1 MVFSGGS
8 AHGLV
13 IQYPLS
19 GPGTARRLPFIKR
32 FLAAKKE
39 LSHLLPLGKMDTSPI
54 SSFIADLFYHRLFYR
69 QLQSDQYHPSLE
81 HPLFLTVII
90 SAVWTCW
97 SNVSPPQRYLAY
109 GLLLISSTALSI
121 TASSIAD

>member
-1 MVFSGGS
+1 MVFSGGF

-69 QLQSDQYHPSLE
+69 QLQSDQYHPSLGAPAFSDGY
-81 HPLFLTVII
+81 H
-90 SAVWTCW
+90 
-97 SNVSPPQRYLAY
+97 QRSLDLLVQRQPGSTLP
-109 GLLLISSTALSI
+109 GL
-121 TASSIAD
+121 